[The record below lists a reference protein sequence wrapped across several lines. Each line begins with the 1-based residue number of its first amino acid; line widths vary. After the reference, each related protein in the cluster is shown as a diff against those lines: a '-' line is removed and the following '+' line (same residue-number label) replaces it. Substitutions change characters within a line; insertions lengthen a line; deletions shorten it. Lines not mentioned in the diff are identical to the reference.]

1 MAYDSVTEDNV
12 YLCVGH
18 PLRRD
23 IENIVNWMLNDNFT
37 DAYNSI
43 LSRQRIVT
51 SRVKISTDCPQW
63 FITSITIITLHKVC
77 YTMFIVD
84 AFIKTILI

>member
-43 LSRQRIVT
+43 LSRQRIVNCG
-51 SRVKISTDCPQW
+51 VKISSGYPQW
-63 FITSITIITLHKVC
+63 FITSIIIIILHRV
-77 YTMFIVD
+77 F
-84 AFIKTILI
+84 